1 MGAPAGA
8 IYDLSAR
15 LYARHIA
22 KFIPGAPQVVVQ
34 NMPGAAGIRAA
45 NFLFNA
51 APADGGTIALAL
63 DNLVLSQFLAPDEAK
78 YRAERFQWI
87 GRGDR
92 PTRVTYAWSA
102 SGLRSLDDA
111 RKREVLTGVT
121 APGTSSEVYPMLA
134 NSLLGARFKLISGY
148 EGAGGL
154 NLALE
159 RGEIEAVGANS
170 WVNLQITKPEW
181 IQQGKIRPLFQT
193 SLERDVDLADTP
205 TMLELADTDARRE
218 VIRFHARSEEIGFYV
233 IAPPNAPA
241 DRVEILRKAFTDM
254 TRDAAYLA
262 DAKSGLMGTKAQSG
276 REMQMIV
283 EAVAATPPEVV
294 ARFKQAI
301 AAPR

>member
-1 MGAPAGA
+1 MKFEARGPTPTCPSPEGRERRACGIRAVIDIGRGHALGVVAMAAIFASGFPAYAQPAADFYRGKNVHIIVGSAAGA
-8 IYDLSAR
+8 AYDFAGRAVGAHLSR
-15 LYARHIA
+15 
-22 KFIPGAPQVVVQ
+22 FIPGNPNIVIE

-154 NLALE
+154 NLDRKSTRL
-159 RGEIEAVGANS
+159 NS
-170 WVNLQITKPEW
+170 SHT
-181 IQQGKIRPLFQT
+181 
-193 SLERDVDLADTP
+193 
-205 TMLELADTDARRE
+205 
-218 VIRFHARSEEIGFYV
+218 
-233 IAPPNAPA
+233 
-241 DRVEILRKAFTDM
+241 
-254 TRDAAYLA
+254 
-262 DAKSGLMGTKAQSG
+262 
-276 REMQMIV
+276 
-283 EAVAATPPEVV
+283 
-294 ARFKQAI
+294 
-301 AAPR
+301 